1 MKGQLARGVAWI
13 AATRASVSLIGV
25 VSTVVLARL
34 LLPQDFGLVAVA
46 TTVMAIVSSV
56 TDISL
61 SSALTQHSEPGEAH
75 YDTAFTLN
83 LIRSVGVTLV
93 TGALAWPVAKIYND
107 PRLFNL
113 IVVLAVISGTIGLTN
128 PKMVIFWRALVFWQE
143 FAIGV
148 SQKALGFVAALVVAL
163 VYQSYWA
170 LVVGAVVS
178 QAVSVLLSYVLIP
191 YRPRFD
197 LSKSGELVSFSI
209 WLTMCQMISTLSYRF
224 DNLFV
229 GYFFGSK
236 LVGFYSYADNMATI
250 VTREVSSPA
259 ANTFFPAY
267 ARLKDETNRLRAAHA
282 RTQSLLFAVAL
293 PVGCGFAM
301 VARPLVHL
309 ALGDKWLP
317 AIFIM
322 QVIATV
328 SAIQTL
334 GTTEYPLALAL
345 GQTSQLFYL
354 ELKKF
359 VVRLPILAVGLA
371 MGGFAGVVMARVAA
385 GGILLWLNLAMIQ
398 RLLGKPI
405 SEQIT
410 SNTRPLVA
418 VGGMAIVLA
427 TWQAFMSPP
436 SAWPWEVADLTAQI
450 VLGAMTYCLV
460 TCFAWF
466 LFGRPQGVEQE
477 ALAMLSEWRR
487 RRINEPT

>member
-1 MKGQLARGVAWI
+1 MKAQLARGVAWI
-13 AATRASVSLIGV
+13 AATRATVSLIGV

-75 YDTAFTLN
+75 YNTAFTLN
-83 LIRSVGVTLV
+83 SIRSLGVTLV
-93 TGALAWPVAKIYND
+93 TGALAWPIAQIYND

-113 IVVLAVISGTIGLTN
+113 IVVLAMISGTIGLTN

-163 VYQSYWA
+163 IYQSYWA

-178 QAVSVLLSYVLIP
+178 QVVSVLLSYVLIP

-224 DNLFV
+224 DNLLV
-229 GYFFGSK
+229 GYLFGPK

-293 PVGCGFAM
+293 PIGCGFAM

-328 SAIQTL
+328 SAVQTL

-345 GQTSQLFYL
+345 GQTSQLFHL

-359 VVRLPILAVGLA
+359 IVRLPILAIGLVA
-371 MGGFAGVVMARVAA
+371 GGFVGVVMARAVA
-385 GGILLWLNLAMIQ
+385 GGIMLWLNLCMIQ
-398 RLLGKPI
+398 QLIGR
-405 SEQIT
+405 SVYEQVT
-410 SNTRPLVA
+410 SNARPLVA
-418 VGGMAIVLA
+418 VSAMAAVLA
-427 TWQAFMSPP
+427 TWQAVVPSSPF
-436 SAWPWEVADLTAQI
+436 WRWEVADLVAQMG
-450 VLGAMTYCLV
+450 LGSITYCLA
-460 TCFAWF
+460 TYLSWII
-466 LFGRPQGVEQE
+466 LGRPQGVEQE
-477 ALAMLSEWRR
+477 TLAILSALRR
-487 RRINEPT
+487 PSH

>member
-1 MKGQLARGVAWI
+1 MKVQLARGVAWI
-13 AATRASVSLIGV
+13 AATRATVSLIGV

-61 SSALTQHSEPGEAH
+61 SSALTQHSEPGESH

-93 TGALAWPVAKIYND
+93 TGALAWPIAQIYND
-107 PRLFNL
+107 PRLFDL

-128 PKMVIFWRALVFWQE
+128 PKMVIFWRALIFWQE

-148 SQKALGFVAALVVAL
+148 SQKALGFVAAFVVAL

-224 DNLFV
+224 DNLLV
-229 GYFFGSK
+229 GYLFGPK

-293 PVGCGFAM
+293 PIGCGFAM

-328 SAIQTL
+328 SAVQTL

-345 GQTSQLFYL
+345 GQTSQLFHL

-359 VVRLPILAVGLA
+359 VIRLPILALGLVT
-371 MGGFAGVVMARVAA
+371 GGFVGVVMARAVA
-385 GGILLWLNLAMIQ
+385 GGIMLWLNLRMIKQ
-398 RLLGKPI
+398 LLGRSV
-405 SEQIT
+405 SEQVI
-410 SNTRPLVA
+410 SNARPLIA
-418 VGGMAIVLA
+418 VGSMASVLA
-427 TWQAFMSPP
+427 TWQAFVS
-436 SAWPWEVADLTAQI
+436 SSSSWRWEVADLVAQMA
-450 VLGAMTYCLV
+450 LGSMTYCLV
-460 TCFAWF
+460 TYVAW
-466 LFGRPQGVEQE
+466 LLLGRPQGVEQE
-477 ALAMLSEWRR
+477 ALAMLSALRR
-487 RRINEPT
+487 PSQ